1 MLIASLSLFSS
12 IFAVAVAPPS
22 IHSSLLQY
30 MVLLLL
36 LLCEV
41 IKLAG
46 SVEISFGNFIMVQ
59 IFFFLHIKYI
69 LDLRNIVI
77 YQTIFKESS
86 FGLYIVIFMLI
97 FFSCAV
103 RWAISLFVTI
113 RY

>member
-12 IFAVAVAPPS
+12 IFAVTVAPPS

-59 IFFFLHIKYI
+59 IYIYIFFHIKYI
-69 LDLRNIVI
+69 LDLRNTVITVI
-77 YQTIFKESS
+77 YQTIFKESR
-86 FGLYIVIFMLI
+86 LYIVIFLLI
-97 FFSCAV
+97 FFLVLCAGQY
-103 RWAISLFVTI
+103 
-113 RY
+113 RYL